1 MVSMP
6 TFTPAKATKK
16 TPNPTTKEE
25 LIANA
30 SNELADTIVRNY
42 EQVQSTPFKGRP
54 ELVGKTVEEAKAFDA
69 KRMQDEKNK
78 RIANQLKEDAEKEAK
93 QLATSAKKTR
103 TSKPKNAL
111 EMKIK
116 SQSKIPAEYDSKE
129 LTAALLSGKGKW
141 NKGDKSF
148 EMSITPDETKR
159 LQVRDPN
166 GKVIDER
173 YFN

>member
-1 MVSMP
+1 
-6 TFTPAKATKK
+6 
-16 TPNPTTKEE
+16 
-25 LIANA
+25 
-30 SNELADTIVRNY
+30 
-42 EQVQSTPFKGRP
+42 
-54 ELVGKTVEEAKAFDA
+54 
-69 KRMQDEKNK
+69 
-78 RIANQLKEDAEKEAK
+78 
-93 QLATSAKKTR
+93 
-103 TSKPKNAL
+103 
-111 EMKIK
+111 MKIK